1 MLGLIE
7 KDLRLTLSRTQTLL
21 LFFIMTLVMGITIGG
36 SFLISYPAIIAM
48 ITAVGTI
55 SYDEFDNSFAFLMTL
70 PFDRKT
76 YVREKY
82 LFSFLMISAGSGLGA
97 VLYCIGA
104 VFRHNAVPLTDT
116 LPMLMIP
123 FPVFYLF
130 AAILIPLQLKYGS
143 EKSRIVFSVLFGSIA
158 ILLFGVKS
166 VFSGSN
172 HPFLR
177 IAKRLDG
184 LSPIA
189 VLLPLTAVS
198 VLLTC
203 AFYLWSIRILEKK
216 EF

>member
-7 KDLRLTLSRTQTLL
+7 KDLRLTLTRTQTLL

-36 SFLISYPAIIAM
+36 SFLISYPAIIAV

-55 SYDEFDNSFAFLMTL
+55 SYDEFDNGFAFLMTL

-76 YVREKY
+76 YIREKY
-82 LFSFLMISAGSGLGA
+82 LFSFLMVSAGWGLGA
-97 VLYCIGA
+97 ALYCVGA
-104 VFRHNAVPLTDT
+104 VFRRNAVPLADT

-123 FPVFYLF
+123 IPVFYLF

-158 ILLFGVKS
+158 ILIFGVKS

-172 HPFLR
+172 NPFIR

-184 LSPIA
+184 LSPIS
-189 VLLPLTAVS
+189 VLFTLAAVS
-198 VLLTC
+198 VLLTY
-203 AFYLWSIRILEKK
+203 AFYLWSIRIIEKK
-216 EF
+216 EY